1 MNFNCFFFSLFWQ
14 QFSQL
19 IYKNFGFKIEQVLL
33 REEEGGGGVLQCI
46 HAQCWKREHK
56 HENIAWHFLL
66 ESIVFINIIRLLDSI
81 FFFQQILEILKISQ
95 WQNFSHAIF
104 FLSWENKKKTALEN
118 DIKISFDSIPFCFFF
133 SFFEGDSRVLCSTFR
148 GVGGGGGG
156 RALQPLQNQ

>member
-33 REEEGGGGVLQCI
+33 WERGGGRVLQCI

-95 WQNFSHAIF
+95 WQI
-104 FLSWENKKKTALEN
+104 FLSCDFLFELGKQKKN
-118 DIKISFDSIPFCFFF
+118 S
-133 SFFEGDSRVLCSTFR
+133 
-148 GVGGGGGG
+148 VGE
-156 RALQPLQNQ
+156 RYKN